1 MKQFKPNLIK
11 AALLSSG
18 FAFTSGH
25 ALAQQEA
32 PAAEEADYEVIQVS
46 GIRGSLQRAQAIKMD
61 NTSIVEALSAEDIGK
76 LPDTSIAESL
86 ARLPG
91 LAGERRDGRTSGLS
105 IRGFNENYIGTSLNG
120 RELLGMGDNRG
131 VEFDLYPSEIVANVL
146 VYKTPDASLMAQ
158 GIGGTVDLQTIN
170 PLGKDRTITFNGLLE
185 QNGKDS
191 ANPDFD
197 DQGHRFALNYVDSFA
212 DDTIGVALTIAS
224 MESPSQEEQFRGWG
238 YTGANPDRAAAGVTV
253 PEGTQILGGHDSF
266 VRSAMMERDSIA
278 AVVEWAPSDDLKV
291 KLDAL
296 YIDFQEDKVFRGL
309 EEGGA
314 EWGTQNYTIE
324 EVQDGLVTRGTF
336 ADFFSV
342 IRNDA
347 ESKEAELTTLG
358 LNVEYAI
365 DDNWV
370 ANFDFSTGEVEK
382 TITNIESYS
391 GVGRAGTDGRP
402 SIARSWTM
410 TPQGAVYSDH
420 PSLPSLD
427 YTDPNLIRLAGPQAW
442 GNPLFGSDSQD
453 GFVNQ
458 PIFDESL
465 DTFRA
470 EIQGYVDYGVIS
482 GVEAGVVYSD
492 RSKSKINNGAYLTAP
507 EYPGDGPIPAVL
519 GVADLSFIG
528 INGVLAYDPLGLFNS
543 GYYTSNDA
551 ALVQNDRYGDTYEVE
566 EELLTFY
573 TKVDL
578 EADLGET
585 YLRGNF
591 GIQVIDVDQTS
602 TGFSTTS
609 NAQGFTEAVPVEGG
623 ASYTSVLP
631 SLNLSLEIAENQF
644 IRTALAR
651 VESRPR
657 MDDMRPNAQV
667 SFAFNDNQ
675 ITNSNPENGPWS
687 GSAGNP
693 DLRPLA
699 ANQFDL
705 SYENYFADSGF
716 FAVAF
721 FLKDLRNWHRD
732 SSLLADFESVY
743 IPGFHQGSEGQL
755 PATFQGLVSAKE
767 DGLTG
772 TVQGWELQASVPFDL
787 FHESLEGFG
796 MFASATFMNGHL
808 DDGTN
813 VPGLSDEGYQ
823 LTAFYEKAGFEFRVS
838 GRKRSEFTTET
849 RGLSLALEET
859 VDQGGELWD
868 AQIAYDFSESGID
881 MLDGL
886 RVTLQGQNLTDE
898 DTTQTN
904 ADAREVTRYQS
915 FGRNF
920 LLGFNYTF

>member
-1 MKQFKPNLIK
+1 
-11 AALLSSG
+11 
-18 FAFTSGH
+18 
-25 ALAQQEA
+25 
-32 PAAEEADYEVIQVS
+32 
-46 GIRGSLQRAQAIKMD
+46 
-61 NTSIVEALSAEDIGK
+61 
-76 LPDTSIAESL
+76 
-86 ARLPG
+86 
-91 LAGERRDGRTSGLS
+91 
-105 IRGFNENYIGTSLNG
+105 
-120 RELLGMGDNRG
+120 
-131 VEFDLYPSEIVANVL
+131 
-146 VYKTPDASLMAQ
+146 
-158 GIGGTVDLQTIN
+158 
-170 PLGKDRTITFNGLLE
+170 
-185 QNGKDS
+185 
-191 ANPDFD
+191 
-197 DQGHRFALNYVDSFA
+197 
-212 DDTIGVALTIAS
+212 

-238 YTGANPDRAAAGVTV
+238 YTGANPEKAAPGVTV

-266 VRSAMMERDSIA
+266 VRSAMMERDSVA
-278 AVVEWAPSDDLKV
+278 AVVEWAPSDDLTV

-296 YIDFQEDKVFRGL
+296 YIDFKEDKVFRGI

-314 EWGTQNYTIE
+314 EWGTQNYTIT
-324 EVQDGLVTRGTF
+324 EVQNGLVTAGTF

-347 ESKEAELTTLG
+347 ESKEAELTTFG
-358 LNVEYAI
+358 LNVEYVI
-365 DDNWV
+365 DDDWV
-370 ANFDFSTGEVEK
+370 AEFDFSTGDVEK

-391 GVGRAGTDGRP
+391 GVGRAGTDGRTP
-402 SIARSWTM
+402 IARSWTM
-410 TPQGAVYSDH
+410 TPQGAVYGAH
-420 PSLPSLD
+420 PSLTTLD

-458 PIFDESL
+458 PDFDESL

-470 EIQGYVDYGVIS
+470 EIKGFLDYGVIS
-482 GVEAGVVYSD
+482 GVEAGVVFSD
-492 RSKSKINNGAYLTAP
+492 RSKTKINSGAYLTAP
-507 EYPGDGPIPAVL
+507 EYPGDGPIPNVL

-528 INGVLAYDPLGLFNS
+528 INGVLAYDSLGLFNS
-543 GYYTSNDA
+543 GYYIENDA
-551 ALVQNDRYGDTYEVE
+551 ALVQNDRFGDTYTVE

-573 TKVDL
+573 TKFDI
-578 EADLGET
+578 EADLGDT

-591 GIQVIDVDQTS
+591 GVQIIDVDQKSSGFNTTTNA
-602 TGFSTTS
+602 TGFTD
-609 NAQGFTEAVPVEGG
+609 AAPVDGG
-623 ASYTSVLP
+623 ADYTSVLP
-631 SLNLSLEIAENQF
+631 SLNLSLEVAENQY
-644 IRTALAR
+644 IRTALSR

-657 MDDMRPNAQV
+657 LDDMRPNAQV

-675 ITNSNPENGPWS
+675 ITNANPENGPWS
-687 GSAGNP
+687 GSAGNAN
-693 DLRPLA
+693 LRPLA

-732 SSLLADFESVY
+732 SSLLADFTSVY
-743 IPGFHQGSEGQL
+743 IPSFHQGSEGQT
-755 PATFQGLVSAKE
+755 PATFMGLVNAKE

-772 TVQGWELQASVPFDL
+772 TVQGWEIQASVPFDL
-787 FHESLEGFG
+787 FHGSLEGFG

-808 DDGTN
+808 DDGTR

-838 GRKRSEFTTET
+838 GRKRSDFATET
-849 RGLSLALEET
+849 RGISLSLVET

-898 DTTQTN
+898 DTLQTN
-904 ADAREVTRYQS
+904 ADSREVTRYQS